1 MGGTFM
7 KSYFRMFG
15 FLLAVCMI
23 FFLAACVQTPNE
35 SGSKPSES
43 INNAQNIQRIDEMV
57 GKLESAAAAATTN
70 LNEAVAVLTADFEA
84 KQQDAANMVA
94 QMNAVHT
101 TQTDA
106 ITAQIQALKAVDPN
120 DTETVT
126 AAIAEAEALIA
137 EENHLYSAPIQH
149 SRTSECTNCEEKDT
163 YQICTKCN
171 ALKWGKL
178 GHTLETFYDVNIH
191 WQVCSACGVE
201 LPKTAH
207 TANAEGECAVC
218 NYTVNAHILIIE
230 KFDGESETLCGMIDG
245 RHTVNVLNVDDAPT
259 SVEALAQYDEV
270 ILVNV
275 AYRDMPAGFEA
286 MLHTYVSELGGGL
299 LTVGGQNDMVDGKM
313 IPHAYNREDM
323 AQSTYYKDMLPVQ
336 VRDFHEPV
344 AVMIVMD
351 LSASMWNIPTVVES
365 AAMAV
370 LDTLSETDYCGLL
383 YMRNEAELA
392 TSPIPVGDRY
402 DLIHMICDP
411 FEKYNGSGTFFYKAI
426 QMAGDELAKIENVES
441 KHIIVIT
448 DGDFNDRYLDFS
460 TFTDENLSRGI
471 TMSIVGLRYTDIK
484 HQEFLMEIAETAGGK
499 YVYIGNDYLDDAPII
514 VANELSVE
522 KSPQIRYGED
532 FVLEIGHAT
541 AVVEGID
548 PAQLSVLKGCYV
560 TKLKNSAAAP
570 LVSGWLPIYAQW
582 EYGEG
587 SVASF
592 LCDLNGEWSE
602 EFVAS
607 ESGMSMLDT
616 ILMVLANE
624 TEENAES

>member
-1 MGGTFM
+1 M

-35 SGSKPSES
+35 SSSKPSEF

-191 WQVCSACGVE
+191 WQVCTVCDAE
-201 LPKTAH
+201 LPKAAH
-207 TANAEGECAVC
+207 TANAEGECAEC

-230 KFDGESETLCGMIDG
+230 KYEGESETLCGMIDG

-275 AYRDMPAGFEA
+275 AYRDMPVGFET

-351 LSASMWNIPTVVES
+351 VSGSMSMGKGQIAQEAALSI
-365 AAMAV
+365 
-370 LDTLSETDYCGLL
+370 LDTLSDDDYCGIVSMSDYSTVESALTPVSQK
-383 YMRNEAELA
+383 NE
-392 TSPIPVGDRY
+392 
-402 DLIHMICDP
+402 LI
-411 FEKYNGSGTFFYKAI
+411 SAI
-426 QMAGDELAKIENVES
+426 QEVYRDWIGGGTILSGGLYVAGNALAEMEGVES
-441 KHIIVIT
+441 KHIIIIT
-448 DGDFNDRYLDFS
+448 DGDPGDDFETYS
-460 TFTDENLSRGI
+460 PYIEENVARGI
-471 TMSIVGLRYTDIK
+471 TMSVITVWLERQDF
-484 HQEFLMEIAETAGGK
+484 QEDMQNAAQLGGGK
-499 YVYIGNDYLDDAPII
+499 YCNIPSDVGNNIPMLIWDTFSIEYA
-514 VANELSVE
+514 
-522 KSPQIRYGED
+522 PQIRYGED

-548 PAQLSVLKGCYV
+548 PAQLSALTGCYV

-582 EYGEG
+582 AYGEG